1 MKILTRKYT
10 DLDRAIDEVQSL
22 SETWPVA
29 RLNGSLDAEMIHCTS
44 LVLHEWIANLHQHA
58 EFRGDSPTVEVRLSV
73 EEYNVHCSVVD
84 NSEGFDLDAH
94 IPSEDEEFETLPER
108 GMGLRIIETCT
119 DHLSYT
125 QTDDGCHCFEF
136 IIPADHDPWLN
147 TLF

>member
-1 MKILTRKYT
+1 MKALTRKYT
-10 DLDRAIDEVQSL
+10 DLDRAVDEVQSL
-22 SETWPVA
+22 SDTWPVA

-58 EFRGDSPTVEVRLSV
+58 DFCGDAPTVEVRLAV
-73 EEYNVHCSVVD
+73 QERRVHGSVVD

-94 IPSEDEEFETLPER
+94 SPSEDEDLDVLPER
-108 GMGLRIIETCT
+108 GMGLRIIKTCT
-119 DHLSYT
+119 DDLSYT
-125 QTDDGCHCFEF
+125 QTGEGLYCFDF